1 MRILRLKSFLI
12 LVFIVLLIAGASAL
26 GLYYYINEVPS
37 VKTDTV
43 VDIPKGKGVRGIASM
58 LEDEEVVASG
68 RLFLYYTVMSGVQN
82 RLKAGE
88 YEFRK
93 GSTLSDVLDKIV
105 KGDVLLHRVT
115 VPEGLTVKETASL
128 LEERGLFSSADFLA
142 AASDPAL
149 LERLPGPPI
158 TGAEGYLYPET
169 YTYKKGVTPEEFVK
183 MMTDR
188 FKAVYASFDGMKEK
202 VNLTDNEIIILASM
216 IEKEAGVVNERPLV
230 SAVFHNRLKAGMR
243 LQSDPT
249 VIYGIGED
257 FDGNLRRNDLQTMT
271 QYNTYVIKGLPPGP
285 IANPGKDSIEAALN
299 PAPVDYLFFV
309 SRGDGT
315 HVFSTTYR
323 DHQNAVNRYQRQQR

>member
-12 LVFIVLLIAGASAL
+12 LVFAVLLIAGASVL

-37 VKTDTV
+37 VQKDTV

-58 LEDEEVVASG
+58 LEDRGVVASG
-68 RLFLYYTVMSGVQN
+68 RLFLYYTVASGVQN

-88 YEFRK
+88 YEFKK
-93 GSTLSDVLDKIV
+93 GSTVSDVLAKIV

-115 VPEGLTVKETASL
+115 VPEGLTVKETAAL
-128 LEERGLFSSADFLA
+128 LEKNGLFSSADFLA
-142 AASDPAL
+142 AASDPILIA
-149 LERLPGPPI
+149 RLPGPPI

-188 FKAVYASFDGMKEK
+188 FKAVYASFDGMKER

-216 IEKEAGVVNERPLV
+216 IEKEAGVVKERPLV

-249 VIYGIGED
+249 VIYGIGDD
-257 FDGNLRRNDLQTMT
+257 FDGNLRRSDLQTMT

-299 PAPVDYLFFV
+299 PAPVGYLYFV

-323 DHQNAVNRYQRQQR
+323 DHQNAVNRYQRQR

>member
-1 MRILRLKSFLI
+1 MRSGKLKLLLI
-12 LVFIVLLIAGASAL
+12 LVFALFLLAGASAL

-58 LEDEEVVASG
+58 LEDEGVVASG
-68 RLFLYYTVMSGVQN
+68 RLFLYYSVASGVQN
-82 RLKAGE
+82 RLQAGE
-88 YEFRK
+88 YEFKK
-93 GSTLSDVLDKIV
+93 GATLSDVLAKIT

-115 VPEGLTVKETASL
+115 IPEGLTVKETAAL
-128 LEERGLFSSADFLA
+128 LDKKGLFPSTDFLA
-142 AASDPAL
+142 AASDSSLVAG
-149 LERLPGPPI
+149 LPGPPL

-169 YTYKKGVTPEEFVK
+169 YTYKKGVTPEEFAG

-188 FKAVYASFDGMKEK
+188 FRSVYASFDGMKNR

-216 IEKEAGVVNERPLV
+216 IEKEAGDVKERPLV

-243 LQSDPT
+243 LESDPT
-249 VIYGIGED
+249 VIYGMGDD
-257 FDGNLRRNDLQTMT
+257 FDGNLRRGDLRTMT

-285 IANPGKDSIEAALN
+285 IANPGKGSIEAALN
-299 PAPVDYLFFV
+299 PAPVDYLYFV

-315 HVFSTTYR
+315 HVFSTSYR
-323 DHQNAVNRYQRQQR
+323 DHVNAVNRYQRRR